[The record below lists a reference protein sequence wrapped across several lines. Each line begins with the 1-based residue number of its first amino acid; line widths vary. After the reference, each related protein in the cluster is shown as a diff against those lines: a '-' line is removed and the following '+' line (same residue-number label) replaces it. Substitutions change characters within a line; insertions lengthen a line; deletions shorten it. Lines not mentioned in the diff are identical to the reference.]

1 MKKVYQV
8 ADFGYLHADVTE
20 NNKKDNSENKIVLDG
35 RLIRMAVFSLITFVL
50 IFASVLVR

>member
-35 RLIRMAVFSLITFVL
+35 RLIRMVVFSLITFVL

>member
-8 ADFGYLHADVTE
+8 ADFGYLHAADTE